1 MLFQFASPD
10 VYQTTILDPT
20 TGDVAFRTYT
30 CRSPRQRSG
39 SSSSSSTASSSSTTE
54 DAQSDMTFV
63 EDAQGQVVAEITW
76 KGTTASHI
84 RIGDTEIKGTIELF
98 DSAFV
103 KIL

>member
-1 MLFQFASPD
+1 MLFQFASSD

-20 TGDVAFRTYT
+20 TGQLAFRTYT
-30 CRSPRQRSG
+30 CRPARQRLG
-39 SSSSSSTASSSSTTE
+39 SSSSSSTASSSSSTE
-54 DAQSDMTFV
+54 QDRNDMTFV
-63 EDAQGQVVAEITW
+63 EDAQGRVVAEITW